1 MLPSSC
7 CHFHRTDQTRQIYV
21 PKTINKIP
29 GVGGRGELAAREGS
43 NKGNEVEGKGLQK
56 SFSLLWQEGSREE
69 GGKGV
74 GVDLQTGKGMVHLL
88 ASHQLSQHLHY

>member
-1 MLPSSC
+1 MV
-7 CHFHRTDQTRQIYV
+7 HRTDQTRQIYV

-43 NKGNEVEGKGLQK
+43 NKGNEVDGNGLQK
-56 SFSLLWQEGSREE
+56 RFSLLWQAGSIVE
-69 GGKGV
+69 GGLGL

-88 ASHQLSQHLHY
+88 ASHQLRQHLHY